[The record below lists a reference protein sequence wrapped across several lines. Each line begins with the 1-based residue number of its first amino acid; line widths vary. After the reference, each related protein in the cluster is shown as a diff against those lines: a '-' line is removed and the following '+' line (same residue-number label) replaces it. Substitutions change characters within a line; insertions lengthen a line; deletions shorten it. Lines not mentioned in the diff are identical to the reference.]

1 MLVREEADVA
11 IARKWVRQLAADAGL
26 SDPKTH
32 SLATAVSEIARNI
45 VVHART
51 GELSITLTRDSER
64 CGLVLVARDT
74 GPGIPDL
81 QKAMQDGY
89 STAGRLGLGLS
100 GAQRLV
106 DEFEIESWVDQG
118 TTVTLRM
125 WAR

>member
-1 MLVREEADVA
+1 M
-11 IARKWVRQLAADAGL
+11 ARKWVRQLAADGGL
-26 SDPKTH
+26 SATTTH

-45 VVHART
+45 VIHTRG
-51 GELSITLTRDSER
+51 GELSISVARGGDR
-64 CGLVLVARDT
+64 RGLVVTARDA

-81 QKAMQDGY
+81 ALAMQDGY
-89 STAGRLGLGLS
+89 STARRLGLGLA

-106 DEFEIESWVDQG
+106 DEFDIDSSIDRG